1 MQKKRINSK
10 IWIVVAVS
18 VIVLVVIF
26 FAWKSSNKKQVSSQ
40 NVDTP
45 SSNTKPSLTVTVVQ
59 PELQN
64 WKQNFTANGNIAA
77 WQEVVIGSELS
88 GQRITKV
95 NVNVGDSV
103 QRGQVL
109 AEINSES
116 IRAELATAKAN
127 YAEAKAVLADAILNN
142 QRIQQLKNTGAISQ
156 QEATQYLTSRNT
168 AQARLDAAKAQI
180 DSNQLRL
187 TQTQVIAPD
196 HGVISAR
203 TATVGSLA
211 QTGQELFRLIR
222 DNRLEWRAE
231 VTSTD
236 LYKLAKGMTA
246 QITSP
251 DPSRSAVQGTVRMI
265 APVIDPQTRYGL
277 VYVDIPT
284 TDAVRMGMFVKG
296 EFDLGQKP
304 ALTVPQTAVLLRD
317 GFSYVFIVNK
327 DNRVSQQKVSIGRRL
342 NDRVEVLDLP
352 ANTRIVASGTGFL
365 ADGDLVKL
373 GQTIPDTPLTKQLW
387 LHRRNNMNFSA
398 WSIKNPIPGI
408 LLFIML
414 GLAGLMCFHW
424 MKIQQFPDIELPM
437 VTVTA
442 ALPGAAPPQL
452 ETEVARKIENSIA
465 TLQGLKNQ
473 YTNIQDGVVVITAE
487 FQLEKPLQEAVD
499 DVRNAVSQ
507 VRSDLPADLR
517 DPIVSKINLSGSPI
531 LTYTIQSPRMDEETL
546 SWFVDYDIA
555 RAMLKVK
562 GVGAVSRVGGVT
574 RQVEVELDPE
584 KLLALNATATDI
596 TRQLRL
602 IQQEAS
608 GGQTKIG
615 GSEQSIRTIA
625 TVKTAAEIGTMDIAL
640 SDGRHIRLDQVA
652 TVHDGIA
659 ERRSAALLNGH
670 PVIGFEIT
678 RSKGASEVEV
688 ETGVKVAL
696 DQLKKLIQIS
706 KSPKHLTL

>member
-1 MQKKRINSK
+1 MKKKRINSK
-10 IWIVVAVS
+10 LGIIIAIIF
-18 VIVLVVIF
+18 IVLIVAFIG
-26 FAWKSSNKKQVSSQ
+26 WKSSNKKQPSPENAATSASSA
-40 NVDTP
+40 
-45 SSNTKPSLTVTVVQ
+45 KPALTVTVIQ

-127 YAEAKAVLADAILNN
+127 YAEAKAVLADASINN

-156 QEATQYLTSRNT
+156 QEATKYLTSQST

-236 LYKLAKGMTA
+236 LYKLKKGMTA
-246 QITSP
+246 HIISP
-251 DPSRSAVQGTVRMI
+251 DPSRSAVSGSVRMI

-296 EFDLGQKP
+296 EFDLGEKP

-327 DNRVSQQKVSIGRRL
+327 DNRVTQQKVTLGRRL
-342 NDRVEVLDLP
+342 NDRVEIVDLA
-352 ANTRIVASGTGFL
+352 ANTQLVASGTGFL
-365 ADGDLVKL
+365 SDGDLIKR
-373 GQTIPDTPLTKQLW
+373 GHAIPDTPLTKQLV
-387 LHRRNNMNFSA
+387 ST
-398 WSIKNPIPGI
+398 
-408 LLFIML
+408 
-414 GLAGLMCFHW
+414 
-424 MKIQQFPDIELPM
+424 Q
-437 VTVTA
+437 
-442 ALPGAAPPQL
+442 
-452 ETEVARKIENSIA
+452 
-465 TLQGLKNQ
+465 
-473 YTNIQDGVVVITAE
+473 
-487 FQLEKPLQEAVD
+487 EK
-499 DVRNAVSQ
+499 
-507 VRSDLPADLR
+507 
-517 DPIVSKINLSGSPI
+517 
-531 LTYTIQSPRMDEETL
+531 
-546 SWFVDYDIA
+546 
-555 RAMLKVK
+555 
-562 GVGAVSRVGGVT
+562 
-574 RQVEVELDPE
+574 
-584 KLLALNATATDI
+584 
-596 TRQLRL
+596 
-602 IQQEAS
+602 
-608 GGQTKIG
+608 
-615 GSEQSIRTIA
+615 
-625 TVKTAAEIGTMDIAL
+625 
-640 SDGRHIRLDQVA
+640 
-652 TVHDGIA
+652 
-659 ERRSAALLNGH
+659 
-670 PVIGFEIT
+670 
-678 RSKGASEVEV
+678 
-688 ETGVKVAL
+688 
-696 DQLKKLIQIS
+696 
-706 KSPKHLTL
+706 

>member
-1 MQKKRINSK
+1 MKKKRINSK
-10 IWIVVAVS
+10 LGIIIAIIF
-18 VIVLVVIF
+18 IVLIVAFIG
-26 FAWKSSNKKQVSSQ
+26 WKSSNKKQPSPENAATSASSA
-40 NVDTP
+40 
-45 SSNTKPSLTVTVVQ
+45 KPALTVTVIQ

-127 YAEAKAVLADAILNN
+127 YAEAKAVLADASINN

-156 QEATQYLTSRNT
+156 QEATKYLTSQST

-236 LYKLAKGMTA
+236 LYKLKKGMTA
-246 QITSP
+246 HITSP
-251 DPSRSAVQGTVRMI
+251 DPSRSAVSGSVRMI

-296 EFDLGQKP
+296 EFDLGEKP

-327 DNRVSQQKVSIGRRL
+327 DNRVTQQKVTLGRRL
-342 NDRVEVLDLP
+342 NDRVEIIDLA
-352 ANTRIVASGTGFL
+352 ANTQLVASGTGFL
-365 ADGDLVKL
+365 SDGDLIKR
-373 GQTIPDTPLTKQLW
+373 GQAIPDTPLTKQLI
-387 LHRRNNMNFSA
+387 SA
-398 WSIKNPIPGI
+398 
-408 LLFIML
+408 
-414 GLAGLMCFHW
+414 
-424 MKIQQFPDIELPM
+424 Q
-437 VTVTA
+437 
-442 ALPGAAPPQL
+442 
-452 ETEVARKIENSIA
+452 
-465 TLQGLKNQ
+465 
-473 YTNIQDGVVVITAE
+473 
-487 FQLEKPLQEAVD
+487 EK
-499 DVRNAVSQ
+499 
-507 VRSDLPADLR
+507 
-517 DPIVSKINLSGSPI
+517 
-531 LTYTIQSPRMDEETL
+531 
-546 SWFVDYDIA
+546 
-555 RAMLKVK
+555 
-562 GVGAVSRVGGVT
+562 
-574 RQVEVELDPE
+574 
-584 KLLALNATATDI
+584 
-596 TRQLRL
+596 
-602 IQQEAS
+602 
-608 GGQTKIG
+608 
-615 GSEQSIRTIA
+615 
-625 TVKTAAEIGTMDIAL
+625 
-640 SDGRHIRLDQVA
+640 
-652 TVHDGIA
+652 
-659 ERRSAALLNGH
+659 
-670 PVIGFEIT
+670 
-678 RSKGASEVEV
+678 
-688 ETGVKVAL
+688 
-696 DQLKKLIQIS
+696 
-706 KSPKHLTL
+706 

>member
-1 MQKKRINSK
+1 MKSHDPMKKKRINSK
-10 IWIVVAVS
+10 LGIIIAIIF
-18 VIVLVVIF
+18 IVLIVAFIG
-26 FAWKSSNKKQVSSQ
+26 WKSSNKKQ
-40 NVDTP
+40 P
-45 SSNTKPSLTVTVVQ
+45 SPDNAATSTSNTKPALTVMVIQ

-127 YAEAKAVLADAILNN
+127 YAEAKAVLADASINN

-156 QEATQYLTSRNT
+156 QEATKYLTSQST

-236 LYKLAKGMTA
+236 LYKLKKGMTA
-246 QITSP
+246 HITSP
-251 DPSRSAVQGTVRMI
+251 DPSRSAVSGSVRMI

-296 EFDLGQKP
+296 EFDLGEKP

-327 DNRVSQQKVSIGRRL
+327 DNRVTQQKVTLGRRL
-342 NDRVEVLDLP
+342 NDRVEIVDLA
-352 ANTRIVASGTGFL
+352 ANTQLVASGTGFL
-365 ADGDLVKL
+365 SDGDLIKR
-373 GQTIPDTPLTKQLW
+373 GQAIPDTPLTKQLV
-387 LHRRNNMNFSA
+387 ST
-398 WSIKNPIPGI
+398 
-408 LLFIML
+408 
-414 GLAGLMCFHW
+414 
-424 MKIQQFPDIELPM
+424 Q
-437 VTVTA
+437 
-442 ALPGAAPPQL
+442 
-452 ETEVARKIENSIA
+452 
-465 TLQGLKNQ
+465 
-473 YTNIQDGVVVITAE
+473 
-487 FQLEKPLQEAVD
+487 EK
-499 DVRNAVSQ
+499 
-507 VRSDLPADLR
+507 
-517 DPIVSKINLSGSPI
+517 
-531 LTYTIQSPRMDEETL
+531 
-546 SWFVDYDIA
+546 
-555 RAMLKVK
+555 
-562 GVGAVSRVGGVT
+562 
-574 RQVEVELDPE
+574 
-584 KLLALNATATDI
+584 
-596 TRQLRL
+596 
-602 IQQEAS
+602 
-608 GGQTKIG
+608 
-615 GSEQSIRTIA
+615 
-625 TVKTAAEIGTMDIAL
+625 
-640 SDGRHIRLDQVA
+640 
-652 TVHDGIA
+652 
-659 ERRSAALLNGH
+659 
-670 PVIGFEIT
+670 
-678 RSKGASEVEV
+678 
-688 ETGVKVAL
+688 
-696 DQLKKLIQIS
+696 
-706 KSPKHLTL
+706 

>member
-1 MQKKRINSK
+1 MKKKHINSK
-10 IWIVVAVS
+10 LGIIIAIIF
-18 VIVLVVIF
+18 IVLIIIF
-26 FAWKSSNKKQVSSQ
+26 IGWKSSNKKQTSPE
-40 NVDTP
+40 NAATAA
-45 SSNTKPSLTVTVVQ
+45 SNTKPALTVTVIQ

-127 YAEAKAVLADAILNN
+127 YAEAKAVLADASINN

-156 QEATQYLTSRNT
+156 QEATKYLTSQST

-236 LYKLAKGMTA
+236 LYKLKKGMTA
-246 QITSP
+246 HITSP
-251 DPSRSAVQGTVRMI
+251 DPSRSAVSGNVRMI

-296 EFDLGQKP
+296 EFDLGEKP

-327 DNRVSQQKVSIGRRL
+327 DNRVTQQKVTLGRRL
-342 NDRVEVLDLP
+342 NDRVEIVDLA
-352 ANTRIVASGTGFL
+352 ANTQLVASGTGFL
-365 ADGDLVKL
+365 SDGDLIKR
-373 GQTIPDTPLTKQLW
+373 GQAIPDTPLTKQLV
-387 LHRRNNMNFSA
+387 ST
-398 WSIKNPIPGI
+398 
-408 LLFIML
+408 
-414 GLAGLMCFHW
+414 
-424 MKIQQFPDIELPM
+424 Q
-437 VTVTA
+437 
-442 ALPGAAPPQL
+442 
-452 ETEVARKIENSIA
+452 
-465 TLQGLKNQ
+465 
-473 YTNIQDGVVVITAE
+473 
-487 FQLEKPLQEAVD
+487 EK
-499 DVRNAVSQ
+499 
-507 VRSDLPADLR
+507 
-517 DPIVSKINLSGSPI
+517 
-531 LTYTIQSPRMDEETL
+531 
-546 SWFVDYDIA
+546 
-555 RAMLKVK
+555 
-562 GVGAVSRVGGVT
+562 
-574 RQVEVELDPE
+574 
-584 KLLALNATATDI
+584 
-596 TRQLRL
+596 
-602 IQQEAS
+602 
-608 GGQTKIG
+608 
-615 GSEQSIRTIA
+615 
-625 TVKTAAEIGTMDIAL
+625 
-640 SDGRHIRLDQVA
+640 
-652 TVHDGIA
+652 
-659 ERRSAALLNGH
+659 
-670 PVIGFEIT
+670 
-678 RSKGASEVEV
+678 
-688 ETGVKVAL
+688 
-696 DQLKKLIQIS
+696 
-706 KSPKHLTL
+706 